1 MKGNYVLGFLKN
13 IYVGKTLCRHDIIG
27 RSIKERID
35 MFKRLYKF
43 KTCYIEDR
51 EIKTEE
57 KGTNT
62 SHIYDTY

>member
-43 KTCYIEDR
+43 KTVRDPTDLE
-51 EIKTEE
+51 
-57 KGTNT
+57 
-62 SHIYDTY
+62 S